1 MTTFDLKR
9 IMSDYSLGEK
19 EMAYIMFPDNKFPE
33 VALRRAIEGQTKITV
48 DQVIALAA
56 YLGEPVYKLFTDEVW
71 YNVPDKQYSILRKGD
86 VTALLRSNSITI
98 RDKYTGVE
106 HYIVRP
112 ECITAKDIIE
122 MLNKEL
128 AKELL

>member
-48 DQVIALAA
+48 DQAIALAS
-56 YLGEPVYKLFTDEVW
+56 YLGEPIYKLFTDEGW
-71 YNVPDKQYSILRKGD
+71 HSVPDKQYSILRKGD
-86 VTALLRSNSITI
+86 VTALLRSDSITI

>member
-1 MTTFDLKR
+1 
-9 IMSDYSLGEK
+9 
-19 EMAYIMFPDNKFPE
+19 MAYIMFPDNKFPE
-33 VALRRAIEGQTKITV
+33 IALRRAVEGQTKITV
-48 DQVIALAA
+48 DQAIALAS
-56 YLGEPVYKLFTDEVW
+56 YLGEPIYKLFTDEGW
-71 YNVPDKQYSILRKGD
+71 YSVPDKQYSILRKGD

>member
-9 IMSDYSLGEK
+9 IMSDYSLKEK

-48 DQVIALAA
+48 DQAIALAS
-56 YLGEPVYKLFTDEVW
+56 YLGEPIYKLFTDGGW
-71 YNVPDKQYSILRKGD
+71 YSVPDKQYSILRKGD
-86 VTALLRSNSITI
+86 ITALLRSNSIAI

>member
-9 IMSDYSLGEK
+9 IMYDYSLGEK

-48 DQVIALAA
+48 DQAIALAS
-56 YLGEPVYKLFTDEVW
+56 YLGEPIYKLFTDEGW
-71 YNVPDKQYSILRKGD
+71 YSVPDRQYSILRKGD
-86 VTALLRSNSITI
+86 ITALLRSDSITI

-122 MLNKEL
+122 MLEKEL